1 MVAQQMDLSFSR
13 HHLRAHFCRLLI
25 GMICLLTVGLQ
36 LVGRPANSWAQS
48 SSAASE
54 QERLTTERFLQVL
67 MRRPRPGT
75 ALDRVYGF
83 HVRNDSLEEFLGSLD
98 VPEEQEESGP
108 KAMIL
113 GLIQQQRGKPTEAIT
128 ALQKAERLMPEE
140 AACSYYLGRAYL
152 AVGQTENAADA
163 IERAIERKPSRTE
176 ALPIY
181 TELGRIYSRAGL
193 PEKSLTVWTRLEEVF
208 PGDTRVAARIAQTL
222 VDEGNLQQALERYT
236 KLAETARRDEEKIAF
251 AVEAAEIRR
260 KLGQTE
266 QATAELET
274 ILARL
279 RPGSWLYNDVRNR
292 IEAGFLE
299 SGDSNALADYYLKQ
313 LEKQQDDLELR
324 ARLGAILV
332 SAGRV
337 EEAGQILTEA
347 VKLAPENQNVRLAL
361 VDVLINKGDYQAA
374 IMQFETL
381 AEQDPENPDYL
392 LRWGRLLLDDSA
404 KPIEERRNA
413 AAIVWQRLAKARPDD
428 AVILSQIADRLR
440 SINRNDDAIALYQQA
455 IDADPDSP
463 QYREYLGEFL
473 HRLERKEE
481 AIAAWEEIA
490 AGERRNRETLV
501 RLAEVFDTFDLSDR
515 ALETWKQ
522 AAELDLTFAQELR
535 FADRL
540 RNTKQYDEA
549 LQRLDLAESMA
560 ESPEERAQLLRDR
573 IQTYAEAGTLDEQIA
588 KLQQEQPSVEGLTKL
603 ALMHQAAG
611 HHLAAAKSIH
621 NARQLDLENVPVLAI
636 AADIAERQDRFSD
649 AIALL
654 TELATADPRFQ
665 SSYLQRITGLH
676 LDLGETEEALQ
687 TCDRLIDFN
696 PASPE
701 SYQFYARTAFSI
713 GEDEKGFDALRRA
726 MNIARRDNGPRD
738 MLAAAFA
745 ERYRT
750 DEAIDL
756 YWQSFEFERD
766 LDGKLTLVGKLA
778 TLYERKG
785 ELDLLVDRLK
795 ELGASENERRATQLS
810 IAEAYKT
817 AGNFGAA
824 RESLAPLLAANPQDV
839 DLLAK
844 MVDYCDQVND
854 TIQAAEYQKQ
864 IVALADTPENRFNLL
879 RLQVDSGV
887 VDSTEAIAARVSLT
901 SDPEQLGYLIRSS
914 ARRGENELAI
924 GLCREML
931 SRDDSL
937 WDVKLLLAQLLLYE
951 TGKDS
956 QAAFEEAFALAKQVQ
971 QADVPKDAEAPT
983 ARKIGRSTPGIQ
995 TSSAQVN
1002 SFNRWSS
1009 IGYTLAQAY
1018 RLGNYANYGSSNS
1031 GFPLVEPPDFAYAQM
1046 LAGALEFVYV
1056 AKGGDQASSKSIS
1069 ELLEK
1074 YALPPLE
1081 EVNDPYQI
1089 LTFNAYQSLAQ
1100 ALGTH
1105 VQIQLNRST
1114 NLADSSPAEDRI
1126 WRLAE
1131 LEPTMGADLVI
1142 QQVITRVFQGLQG
1155 TEVTKERKP
1164 LPENRLR
1171 ILEKVGLAV
1180 KNGGANITYP
1190 KAYRLLFEGV
1200 VADELKRGGLVKEA
1214 KQFGYTVGK
1223 NASFDELLQMTMLR
1237 LATEDLS
1244 EQEEAELMQQL
1255 VASAR
1260 KAHQKSLG
1268 ANINI
1273 MPQMQS
1279 LIMACSRL
1287 GREGFLKRN
1296 RNAFLDLYLLAP
1308 VQTAGRRGSLSPGT
1322 ATVHLPTPQGNFTNI
1337 AITVPLSRG
1346 LFDLQTV
1353 QMLFTFANQYESN
1366 VVERKPGEKKLPDDI
1381 LAYLTEIPEEASPG
1395 EVKTR
1400 RCLAAFHDWWN
1411 EKPDLCFEKLV
1422 ALCEEYPNDVD
1433 LLIEQA
1439 RLASELSQP
1448 RRALEILDSFSPL
1461 DSEMLARKEM
1471 AAMNLAAELG
1481 DVKRAALAAERLY
1494 GLKMETQTQLALI
1507 DQLRRLGM
1515 QDRATAMLRRLRSN
1529 RSQQDDATQLQIAR
1543 SFLNDGDQL
1552 AAAEVAYSVLKRLN
1566 RGRSSQNNVEY
1577 YRNQAYEVLR
1587 SAGRLEG
1594 LIETAEQ
1601 RLESAPT
1608 STRLKEELAQL
1619 YTAAGREEDANRL
1632 WDEVSDDDEVN
1643 PQRLV
1648 QRAQSLVQA
1657 GKREA
1662 ALDAFLDAFERS
1674 PVLIGNHYYEMQQ
1687 AAEDDDDLVKV
1698 YDRLCQINVSSI
1710 PSYRVSELL
1719 QLGNHRGSDSK
1730 ELLASRKK
1738 FVSAILSKGYDSRVL
1753 TEVLQ
1758 SLPESEL
1765 KNFPAVRKAMVERFC
1780 TEEAF
1785 KPDSGLWAI
1794 YSYSDYGKANGALAP
1809 VVRMLRSSEKAR
1821 SKFEETLAELQKNDK
1836 SEPIAILLDSLIAIA
1851 DKQRQDEAIRSLEE
1865 LVPLIQAKQK
1875 ENAPAKIPGSLLWQA
1890 GLLLEESVVAEK
1902 RPGIITAFYEKA
1914 TESDSMNEFQYTAKY
1929 RLMYAYKK
1937 DGQKNK
1943 ARELMLLAFA
1953 NIDNSQQNQW
1963 NPGYGDYQDLQEWKL
1978 LADELVKID
1987 YPLDAIAIYEHALSD
2002 PGRFARSRQWSGGG
2016 FSEHNFVHEL
2026 ERARNKVTPQ
2036 AAIAYLNRIELV
2048 EKPFAPWT
2056 VSPEMIRSG
2065 RFTSTF
2071 GMAVNK
2077 ASENEAGQKVL
2088 QELNE
2093 KLRAYQH
2100 EDVKPWT
2107 VTAARLLISATIAE
2121 ADVPELK
2128 AELLTQLPNL
2138 PEDEDEKA
2146 IREMANKYARL
2157 ITLTEPAQLLLD
2169 QSQPELKQ
2177 AGEEL
2182 TSYLVSL
2189 AKVSQDT
2196 ETQLTL
2202 SLLLGDSTKTAE
2214 TILAEL
2220 EARSEITGRLGIS
2233 DFQSCLDI
2241 AQKAAEN
2248 QELELSTRALKIA
2261 LRQGPPLRQ
2270 LSPREDAF
2278 AVTTTQSSSSNMQDP
2293 NEQEFQQLCRR
2304 LNNIVDLYSNAVGEQ
2319 LGTVEP
2325 DPEVNSLDA
2334 AEAAAGLRLIYDALE
2349 AAVLPESRKD
2359 EVYPYAVPLFLLRSY
2374 NSSSA
2379 SELHPRSLALALTRV
2394 AKLTGQSESLVERVR
2409 TRIKQNSTLF
2419 EPMAVLLPAALASGS
2434 EQIVDEAI
2442 TQFEQATAELL
2453 PSPDAENKGGAGNSI
2468 TNTIQQDSYRKSEVM
2483 NESLHCV
2490 LPLLD
2495 NPDGQLT
2502 QPQNDRL
2509 HDILR
2514 RVVAL
2519 AESDSYTTQRHF
2531 RLISTV
2537 RNRLFD
2543 YAAETGQAKQLQTDV
2558 TRQIKSLKD
2567 YYSRFDLRSRQANI
2581 NRSIETLMRDLAS
2594 RGHVQFMPDLIREH
2608 LASFSGA
2615 GLDGRSI
2622 TPVLLCLEMARLPLQ
2637 ERYDTL
2643 RKLTL
2648 GESGDG
2654 ELLHWGGVVRYEKP
2668 PQLVE
2673 HKTSR
2678 LAELE
2683 ALPTCVPEFPVADT
2697 ILLLV
2702 EAAAELGVSEQL
2714 AAEFDA
2720 RSQSPNDEPAIAAA
2734 LTRLADRSSVSEPL
2748 PEPVAST
2755 VEAVRQN
2762 LKETLPKQN
2771 DKQLRVPALETYLA
2785 ARLTQRPGQVT
2796 QLDKMLELCRT
2807 HAVRG
2812 IDHLFVSAINR
2823 LIGRLGLQDGQTL
2836 TADSPL
2842 KHFVAIELPPN
2853 SQTRISEMPPLYGID
2868 ENSRVIA
2875 TSGSHHTLLTLKYP
2889 VVGKFELSADLKNGQ
2904 FADSDLAYGGVIYH
2918 ANGWGKK
2925 AQVEGI
2931 NRGGTVVFPFESPA
2945 FKMQGVNRE
2954 SLLVDGNHVTAQAN
2968 GETYVEDETTEAY
2981 PWAAIVHQLPRR
2993 SYIENIQFT
3002 GEVTVPRE
3010 VNLLSPA
3017 MRGWAN
3023 TTFGR
3028 GLPDMQLPIGPEQNS
3043 AQITKQRKDAAANLE
3058 NGPIQG
3064 AWSVFEG
3071 ELHYRSYEDERLY
3084 DPHSHIQ
3091 YLRPLL
3097 DGESLTCSFW
3107 WEWGKTELH
3116 PAIGR
3121 LRLALQ
3127 RQGTN
3132 LIWIQVA
3139 GDLATVTSE
3148 VKTNEP
3154 DDKTDQFAPDNVP
3167 RNNDWNTLTMTR
3179 RGEKV
3184 IVELNDAPLLEV
3196 DIDRNARPGLIRNSQ
3211 RDVKVRSLTLTGD
3224 WPETLP
3230 ENLME
3235 PAGE

>member
-1 MVAQQMDLSFSR
+1 MVAQQMDLSFLR
-13 HHLRAHFCRLLI
+13 HNLRAHFCRLF
-25 GMICLLTVGLQ
+25 ICLLIVGPQ
-36 LVGRPANSWAQS
+36 LVGRPADSWAQS

-54 QERLTTERFLQVL
+54 QERLITERFLQVL

-98 VPEEQEESGP
+98 VPEEEEESGP

-222 VDEGNLQQALERYT
+222 VDEGNLQQALERYA
-236 KLAETARRDEEKIAF
+236 KLAETVRRDEEKIAF

-260 KLGQTE
+260 KLGEAE

-337 EEAGQILTEA
+337 EEAGQILAEA

-361 VDVLINKGDYQAA
+361 VDVLIHKGDYPGA
-374 IMQFETL
+374 ITQFETL

-404 KPIEERRNA
+404 KTIEERRSA
-413 AAIVWQRLAKARPDD
+413 AANVWQRLAKARPDD
-428 AVILSQIADRLR
+428 AVTLSQIADRLR
-440 SINRNDDAIALYQQA
+440 SINRNDDAISLYQQA
-455 IDADPDSP
+455 VDADPDSP

-490 AGERRNRETLV
+490 SGERRNRETLV

-515 ALETWKQ
+515 ALEMWKQ

-535 FADRL
+535 FTDRL
-540 RNTKQYDEA
+540 RNAKQYDEA

-611 HHLAAAKSIH
+611 HHVAAAEAIH
-621 NARQLDLENVPVLAI
+621 NARQLDPENVPVLAI

-726 MNIARRDNGPRD
+726 MNVARRDNGPRD

-766 LDGKLTLVGKLA
+766 LDGKLSLVGKLA

-810 IAEAYKT
+810 IAEAYKA

-824 RESLAPLLAANPQDV
+824 REALTPLLAANPQDV

-854 TIQAAEYQKQ
+854 TVQAAEYQKQ
-864 IVALADTPENRFNLL
+864 IVALADTPENRFKLL
-879 RLQVDSGV
+879 RLQVESGV

-931 SRDDSL
+931 NRDDSL

-956 QAAFEEAFALAKQVQ
+956 QTAFEEAVALAKQVQ

-983 ARKIGRSTPGIQ
+983 ARKIGRSSPGIQ

-1002 SFNRWSS
+1002 SFTRWSS

-1018 RLGNYANYGSSNS
+1018 RLGNYANYGSSYS
-1031 GFPLVEPPDFAYAQM
+1031 GSPLVEPPDFAYAQM

-1056 AKGGDQASSKSIS
+1056 AKGGDKSSESIS

-1081 EVNDPYQI
+1081 EVNDPYQL

-1100 ALGTH
+1100 ALG
-1105 VQIQLNRST
+1105 NAAA
-1114 NLADSSPAEDRI
+1114 NLSDSSAAEDRI

-1131 LEPTMGADLVI
+1131 LEPAMGADLVI
-1142 QQVITRVFQGLQG
+1142 QQVITRIFQDLQG
-1155 TEVTKERKP
+1155 TGEKKEQKP

-1180 KNGGANITYP
+1180 KNGGINITYP
-1190 KAYRLLFEGV
+1190 QTYRLLFEGV
-1200 VADELKRGGLVKEA
+1200 VAHELKRGGLIEEA
-1214 KQFGYTVGK
+1214 RQFRYTAGE
-1223 NASFDELLQMTMLR
+1223 NASFDELMQMTMLR

-1244 EQEEAELMQQL
+1244 EEEEAELMQQL
-1255 VASAR
+1255 VTSAR
-1260 KAHQKSLG
+1260 KASQTSAG
-1268 ANINI
+1268 ARISI
-1273 MPQMQS
+1273 QQQIQS
-1279 LIMACSRL
+1279 LVITGHRL
-1287 GREGFLKRN
+1287 GKDGFLQRN
-1296 RNAFLDLYLLAP
+1296 RKSFLDLYFLTPLK
-1308 VQTAGRRGSLSPGT
+1308 TAGRRGSLSSGT
-1322 ATVHLPTPQGNFTNI
+1322 ASLHLRTSQGNYSNLTFSI
-1337 AITVPLSRG
+1337 PLSPA
-1346 LFDLQTV
+1346 LFDSNTV
-1353 QMLFTFANQYESN
+1353 EMLYTFVSQYAQYDEEQK
-1366 VVERKPGEKKLPDDI
+1366 VAGKKLPDDI
-1381 LAYLTEIPEEASPG
+1381 LAYLREIPEDVSPDEA
-1395 EVKTR
+1395 KTR

-1411 EKPDLCFEKLV
+1411 DKPDLCFEKLV

-1481 DVKRAALAAERLY
+1481 DVKRAAIAAERLY
-1494 GLKMETQTQLALI
+1494 GLKMDTQTQLALI

-1515 QDRATAMLRRLRSN
+1515 RDRATAMLRRLRGN
-1529 RSQQDDATQLQIAR
+1529 QGRQDESTQLQIAR
-1543 SFLNDGDQL
+1543 SFLADGDGL
-1552 AAAEVAYSVLKRLN
+1552 AAAEVAYSVLKQLN
-1566 RGRSSQNNVEY
+1566 LGRGSQNNEEY

-1587 SAGRLEG
+1587 SAGRLDG

-1619 YTAAGREEDANRL
+1619 YTAAGREGDANRL
-1632 WDEVSDDDEVN
+1632 WDEISDDDEID

-1648 QRAQSLVQA
+1648 QRAQALAQA

-1662 ALDAFLDAFERS
+1662 ALDAFLEAFERS
-1674 PVLIGNHYYEMQQ
+1674 PVLVGNHYYEMQQ
-1687 AAEDDDDLVKV
+1687 TVEDDDDLVKV

-1710 PSYRVSELL
+1710 PSYRVGELL

-1730 ELLASRKK
+1730 ELTASREK
-1738 FVSAILSKGYDSRVL
+1738 FVSAILSRGYDSRVL

-1765 KNFPAVRKAMVERFC
+1765 KNFPAVQKAMIERFC
-1780 TEEAF
+1780 TVEAF
-1785 KPDSGLWAI
+1785 KPGSGLWDI
-1794 YSYSDYGKANGALAP
+1794 HSYGQYGRANGALHT
-1809 VVRMLRSSEKAR
+1809 VVRMLRSSENPR
-1821 SKFEETLAELQKNDK
+1821 NKFEETLTELEKNDDP
-1836 SEPIAILLDSLIAIA
+1836 EPIAILLDSLIAIT

-1875 ENAPAKIPGSLLWQA
+1875 GNAPAKIPGSLLWQA

-1929 RLMYAYKK
+1929 RLIYAYKK

-1943 ARELMLLAFA
+1943 ARDLMLLAFA

-2016 FSEHNFVHEL
+2016 FSEQTYVREL
-2026 ERARNKVTPQ
+2026 ELARNKVTPQ
-2036 AAIAYLNRIELV
+2036 AAIAYLKSIDLV
-2048 EKPFAPWT
+2048 EKPFTPWT

-2077 ASENEAGQKVL
+2077 ASENESGQKVL

-2093 KLRAYQH
+2093 KLREYQH
-2100 EDVKPWT
+2100 EDVEPWI

-2138 PEDEDEKA
+2138 PGHEDEKA

-2157 ITLTEPAQLLLD
+2157 ISLTEPAQLLLEH
-2169 QSQPELKQ
+2169 SQPELKQ

-2182 TSYLVSL
+2182 TGYLISL
-2189 AKVSQDT
+2189 ARVSQDT

-2202 SLLLGDSTKTAE
+2202 SLLLGDSTNAAE

-2220 EARSEITGRLGIS
+2220 EARSENSGGLGIS

-2241 AQKAAEN
+2241 AQKAAEK

-2278 AVTTTQSSSSNMQDP
+2278 AVTTTQSSSSNRQDP

-2304 LNNIVDLYSNAVGEQ
+2304 LNDIVDLYSNAVGKQ
-2319 LGTVEP
+2319 LGTVEL
-2325 DPEVNSLDA
+2325 DPEVNSLDSA
-2334 AEAAAGLRLIYDALE
+2334 QAAAGLRLIYDALVT
-2349 AAVLPESRKD
+2349 AVLPESRKD
-2359 EVYPYAVPLFLLRSY
+2359 EVFPYAVPLFSLRNY
-2374 NSSSA
+2374 NSSSV

-2394 AKLTGQSESLVERVR
+2394 AKLTDQSESLVELVR
-2409 TRIKQNSTLF
+2409 TRIQKNSTLL
-2419 EPMAVLLPAALASGS
+2419 EPMVVLLPAAFASGS
-2434 EQIVDEAI
+2434 DQIVDEAI
-2442 TQFEQATAELL
+2442 TQFEQTTAELL
-2453 PSPDAENKGGAGNSI
+2453 PSPDAEINVGAVNSI
-2468 TNTIQQDSYRKSEVM
+2468 TNAMQQDSYRKSDVM
-2483 NESLHCV
+2483 NEALHSL

-2495 NPDGQLT
+2495 SEGSSLT
-2502 QPQNDRL
+2502 ETQSNRL
-2509 HDILR
+2509 HDLLR

-2519 AESDSYTTQRHF
+2519 AESDPYTAQRHF
-2531 RLISTV
+2531 GLISTV

-2543 YAAETGQAKQLQTDV
+2543 HLAAAGQAKQLQTDV
-2558 TRQIKSLKD
+2558 ARQIKTLEA
-2567 YYSRFDLRSRQANI
+2567 YYSRYDLRSRQANI
-2581 NRSIETLMRDLAS
+2581 DRSIETLMRDLAS

-2622 TPVLLCLEMARLPLQ
+2622 TPILLCLETVRLPLQ

-2648 GESGDG
+2648 GESAEGD
-2654 ELLHWGGVVRYEKP
+2654 LLHWGGVVRYEKP
-2668 PQLVE
+2668 PHLVE

-2678 LAELE
+2678 LDELE

-2702 EAAAELGVSEQL
+2702 DAAAELGVSEQL

-2720 RSQSPNDEPAIAAA
+2720 RSQSPDDEPAIAAA
-2734 LTRLADRSSVSEPL
+2734 LTRLAALSSAYAPL
-2748 PEPVAST
+2748 PASVKTT
-2755 VEAVRQN
+2755 VDAVQAS
-2762 LKETLPKQN
+2762 LKQTLPTDNSK
-2771 DKQLRVPALETYLA
+2771 DLRVPALETYLA

-2796 QLDKMLELCRT
+2796 QLEKMLELCRT

-2812 IDHLFVSAINR
+2812 IDHLFVSAVNR

-2853 SQTRISEMPPLYGID
+2853 SQTRISELPPLYAID

-2925 AQVEGI
+2925 VQLEGI
-2931 NRGGTVVFPFESPA
+2931 NRGGTVIFPFESPA

-2954 SLLVDGNHVTAQAN
+2954 SLLVDGNHITAQAN

-2981 PWAAIVHQLPRR
+2981 PWASIVHQLPRR
-2993 SYIENIQFT
+2993 SYIENIQLN
-3002 GEVTVPRE
+3002 GEVTIPRE

-3043 AQITKQRKDAAANLE
+3043 AQITKQRKEAAANLE
-3058 NGPIQG
+3058 EGPIQG
-3064 AWSVFEG
+3064 AWSIFEG
-3071 ELHYRSYEDERLY
+3071 ELHYRPYEDERLY

-3121 LRLALQ
+3121 LRFALQ
-3127 RQGTN
+3127 RQGTK

-3148 VKTNEP
+3148 VKANEA
-3154 DDKTDQFAPDNVP
+3154 DDKTDQLAPDNVP
-3167 RNNDWNTLTMTR
+3167 RNNDWNTFKMTR
-3179 RGEKV
+3179 QGDKV

-3211 RDVKVRSLTLTGD
+3211 REVKVRSLTLTGD

-3235 PAGE
+3235 REEQ